1 MRVSLSKLHLTGRLA
16 SRAGKTVKSL
26 VTYLPA
32 IELENYLS
40 VTRVYPDLE
49 VFYDAAKNKTN
60 LKKVIDIQEDIKNEL
75 LAGAVHSP
83 LSLTVVLEGNPTLIT
98 TGKRGNLEYERAS
111 TFVVGNILFL
121 VAILKTL
128 GIKAPL
134 FSSRLSSSKIKK
146 NSIFRQILAKD
157 EVIVTFVFDDEN
169 GLSEDQV
176 REFFFKYNRQHS
188 GLHLTQFS
196 TSDNTFPLKPLIDQL
211 TQDLNFTKYG
221 GVSTKS
227 KHVKASD
234 SYLTTE
240 YILFKFLVGSVAGA
254 QVQETCM
261 MSNDV
266 TFASGQRVS
275 EVLEDGYIKY
285 IEAFLKAW
293 LQPLQSNNKLTRGGF
308 RLSAQIWQALSL
320 VLHQLVADGASVEE
334 VTQAGL
340 VLGKL
345 DYSKKAT
352 HWHNCDVMGLDSN
365 GRLFKNAM
373 NSTREFRNGLA
384 KYFLGLVSYEV
395 VK

>member
-1 MRVSLSKLHLTGRLA
+1 MRVSLSKLHLTGRLD

-26 VTYLPA
+26 VTYMPA

-60 LKKVIDIQEDIKNEL
+60 LKKVSEIQEDIKNEL
-75 LAGAVHSP
+75 LAGAVGSP
-83 LSLTVVLEGNPTLIT
+83 LSLTVVIEGNPTLIT
-98 TGKRGNLEYERAS
+98 TGKRGNLEYERSS
-111 TFVVGNILFL
+111 TFVVGNVLFL

-134 FSSRLSSSKIKK
+134 FSSRLGSSEIKK

-157 EVIVTFVFDDEN
+157 EVMITFVFDDEN
-169 GLSEDQV
+169 GLSGDQV

-196 TSDNTFPLKPLIDQL
+196 SPDETFPLKPFISKLAK
-211 TQDLNFTKYG
+211 DLNLEEYG
-221 GVSTKS
+221 GVSTKA

-240 YILFKFLVGSVAGA
+240 YILFKFFVGSVAGS
-254 QVQETCM
+254 QVQETAM
-261 MSNDV
+261 MSKDV
-266 TFASGQRVS
+266 TFASGLRVS
-275 EVLEDGYIKY
+275 AVLEDGYIKY

-293 LQPLQSNNKLTRGGF
+293 LQPLENNKLTKDGF

-320 VLHQLVADGASVEE
+320 VVYQLVVDGASVEE

-340 VLGKL
+340 VLGRL
-345 DYSKKAT
+345 DYSKKAK
-352 HWHNCDVMGLDSN
+352 HWHNCEVMGLDSN
-365 GRLFKNAM
+365 GRLFKNTA

-384 KYFLGLVSYEV
+384 RYFLSLCR
-395 VK
+395 

>member
-1 MRVSLSKLHLTGRLA
+1 MAKLHLTGRLA

-60 LKKVIDIQEDIKNEL
+60 QKKVREIQEDIQKEL
-75 LAGAVHSP
+75 LAGGVGAP
-83 LSLTVVLEGNPTLIT
+83 LSLTVVLENKPTLT
-98 TGKRGNLEYERAS
+98 AKGELGCLEYDCAS
-111 TFVVGNILFL
+111 TCIVGNVLLL

-134 FSSRLSSSKIKK
+134 FSSRLSSSEMKR
-146 NSIFRQILAKD
+146 NSIYRQMLAKD
-157 EVIVTFVFDDEN
+157 EVMLTIVFDDEN
-169 GLSEDQV
+169 GINEEQV
-176 REFFFKYNRQHS
+176 RGLFFKYNRQHS

-196 TSDNTFPLKPLIDQL
+196 KPDSTFPLKPFINRL
-211 TQDLNFTKYG
+211 TQDLDLVEYG

-240 YILFKFLVGSVAGA
+240 YILFKFLVGAVAGA

-261 MSNDV
+261 MSADV

-275 EVLEDGYIKY
+275 KALSDGYINY
-285 IEAFLKAW
+285 IEAFLDAW
-293 LQPLQSNNKLTRGGF
+293 LQPLKQGDKSIRTGF
-308 RLSAQIWQALSL
+308 RLSSQIWQALSL
-320 VLHQLVADGASVEE
+320 VVHQLAMNNISIEE
-334 VTQAGL
+334 VTQAGI
-340 VLGKL
+340 VLGEL
-345 DYSKKAT
+345 DYSKRAT
-352 HWHNCDVMGLDSN
+352 HWRNCEVMELDSN
-365 GRLFKNAM
+365 GRLYKSAA
-373 NSTREFRNGLA
+373 NSTREFRIGLA
-384 KYFLGLVSYEV
+384 RYFIGVISHNGDS
-395 VK
+395 

>member
-196 TSDNTFPLKPLIDQL
+196 SPDETFPLKPFISKLAK
-211 TQDLNFTKYG
+211 DLNLEEYG

-240 YILFKFLVGSVAGA
+240 YILFKFLVGSVAGP
-254 QVQETCM
+254 QVQETAM
-261 MSNDV
+261 MSKNV
-266 TFASGQRVS
+266 TFASRLKVS
-275 EVLEDGYIKY
+275 DVLEDGYIKY

-293 LQPLQSNNKLTRGGF
+293 LQPLENNNKLTKDGF

-320 VLHQLVADGASVEE
+320 VVYKLVADGASIEDI
-334 VTQAGL
+334 TQAGL
-340 VLGKL
+340 ILGIL
-345 DYSKKAT
+345 DYSKRAT
-352 HWHNCDVMGLDSN
+352 HWHNCGVMGLDSN
-365 GRLFKNAM
+365 GRLFKNTA

-384 KYFLGLVSYEV
+384 QYFLALV
-395 VK
+395 

>member
-1 MRVSLSKLHLTGRLA
+1 MSKLNLTGRLA

-75 LAGAVHSP
+75 LAGAVGSP
-83 LSLTVVLEGNPTLIT
+83 LSLTVVLEASPTLIT
-98 TGKRGNLEYERAS
+98 TGKRGNIEYERAS
-111 TFVVGNILFL
+111 TFVVGNVLFL

-134 FSSRLSSSKIKK
+134 FSSRLSSSEIKK
-146 NSIFRQILAKD
+146 NSIYRQMLAKD
-157 EVIVTFVFDDEN
+157 EVMVTFVFDDEN

-176 REFFFKYNRQHS
+176 REFFFKYNRQHL

-196 TSDNTFPLKPLIDQL
+196 SPDETFPLKPFISKL
-211 TQDLNFTKYG
+211 TKDLNLEGYG
-221 GVSTKS
+221 GVSTRS

-240 YILFKFLVGSVAGA
+240 YILFKFLVGSVAGP
-254 QVQETCM
+254 QVQETAM
-261 MSNDV
+261 MSKDV
-266 TFASGQRVS
+266 TFASGLKVLD
-275 EVLEDGYIKY
+275 VLEDGYIKY
-285 IEAFLKAW
+285 IEAFLRGW
-293 LQPLQSNNKLTRGGF
+293 LQPLENNNKLTRVGF

-320 VLHQLVADGASVEE
+320 VVHQLVIGGASIKDL
-334 VTQAGL
+334 TQAGL
-340 VLGKL
+340 ILGEL
-345 DYSKKAT
+345 DYNKKAT
-352 HWHNCDVMGLDSN
+352 HWHNCKVMGLDSN
-365 GRLFKNAM
+365 GRLFKNTAS
-373 NSTREFRNGLA
+373 STREFRNGLA
-384 KYFLGLVSYEV
+384 QYFLTLATSNVNT
-395 VK
+395 

>member
-1 MRVSLSKLHLTGRLA
+1 MSKLHLTGRLT
-16 SRAGKTVKSL
+16 SRVGKTVKSL

-49 VFYDAAKNKTN
+49 VIYDAAKNKTN
-60 LKKVIDIQEDIKNEL
+60 LKKVIEIQEDIKNEL
-75 LAGAVHSP
+75 QAGIVGAP
-83 LSLTVVLEGNPTLIT
+83 LSLTVVLEGIPSLVT
-98 TGKRGNLEYERAS
+98 TGENGSLEYDRAS
-111 TFVVGNILFL
+111 TFVVGNVLSL

-134 FSSRLSSSKIKK
+134 FSSRLSSSEIKK

-157 EVIVTFVFDDEN
+157 EVMVTFVFDDEN
-169 GLSEDQV
+169 GLSGDQV

-196 TSDNTFPLKPLIDQL
+196 SPDETFPLKPFISKLAK
-211 TQDLNFTKYG
+211 DLNLEEYG

-240 YILFKFLVGSVAGA
+240 YILFKFLVGSVAGP
-254 QVQETCM
+254 QVQETAM

-266 TFASGQRVS
+266 TFASGLKVS
-275 EVLEDGYIKY
+275 DVLEAGYIKY

-293 LQPLQSNNKLTRGGF
+293 LQPLENNNKLAKDGF

-320 VLHQLVADGASVEE
+320 VVYTLVADDASIEDI
-334 VTQAGL
+334 TLAGL
-340 VLGKL
+340 ILGRL
-345 DYSKKAT
+345 NYSKRAT
-352 HWHNCDVMGLDSN
+352 HWHNCRVMGLDSN
-365 GRLFKNAM
+365 GRLFKSTA

-384 KYFLGLVSYEV
+384 RYFLSLC
-395 VK
+395 

>member
-1 MRVSLSKLHLTGRLA
+1 MSLPKLHLTGRLA
-16 SRAGKTVKSL
+16 SRVGKTVKSL
-26 VTYLPA
+26 VTFLPA

-40 VTRVYPDLE
+40 VNRVYPDLE
-49 VFYDAAKNKTN
+49 VVYDAAKNKTN
-60 LKKVIDIQEDIKNEL
+60 LKKVSEIQEDIKNEL
-75 LAGAVHSP
+75 LAGGVGSP
-83 LSLTVVLEGNPTLIT
+83 LALTVVLEGKPTLVAK
-98 TGKRGNLEYERAS
+98 GESGCLEYDIAS
-111 TFVVGNILFL
+111 TFIVGNILLL

-134 FSSRLSSSKIKK
+134 FSSRLSASEIKK
-146 NSIFRQILAKD
+146 NSVCRQMLAKD
-157 EVIVTFVFDDEN
+157 EIMLTFVFDDEN
-169 GLSEDQV
+169 GLNEEQV

-188 GLHLTQFS
+188 GVHLTQFS
-196 TSDNTFPLKPLIDQL
+196 KPDKAFPLKPFISQL
-211 TQDLNFTKYG
+211 TRDLNFEEYG

-261 MSNDV
+261 MSDDV

-275 EVLEDGYIKY
+275 VVLSEGYINY
-285 IEAFLKAW
+285 IEAFLNAW
-293 LQPLQSNNKLTRGGF
+293 LLPLKQDNQFTRAGF

-320 VLHQLVADGASVEE
+320 VVHKLVADGASIED
-334 VTQAGL
+334 VTNAGL
-340 VLGKL
+340 ILGEL

-352 HWHNCDVMGLDSN
+352 HWHNCEVMGLDSN
-365 GRLFKNAM
+365 GRLFKNAV

-384 KYFLGLVSYEV
+384 NYFLSIVN
-395 VK
+395 K

>member
-1 MRVSLSKLHLTGRLA
+1 MRVSLSKLYLTGRLA
-16 SRAGKTVKSL
+16 SRVGKSVKSL

-49 VFYDAAKNKTN
+49 VIYDAAKNKTN
-60 LKKVIDIQEDIKNEL
+60 LRKVSDIQKDIKNEL
-75 LAGAVHSP
+75 LTGELGSP
-83 LSLTVVLEGNPTLIT
+83 LSLTVVLEGNPTLVT
-98 TGKRGNLEYERAS
+98 TGECGSLEYDRAS
-111 TFVVGNILFL
+111 TFVVGNVLLL
-121 VAILKTL
+121 VAMLKTL

-134 FSSRLSSSKIKK
+134 FSSRLSSSEIKK
-146 NSIFRQILAKD
+146 NSIYRQMLAKD
-157 EVIVTFVFDDEN
+157 EVMLTFVFDDEN
-169 GLSEDQV
+169 GLSEEQV

-196 TSDNTFPLKPLIDQL
+196 KSDNTFPLKPLIDQL
-211 TQDLNFTKYG
+211 TQNLNFEKYG

-240 YILFKFLVGSVAGA
+240 YILFKFIVGSVAGS
-254 QVQETCM
+254 QVQETSM

-266 TFASGQRVS
+266 TIASGQRMS

-293 LQPLQSNNKLTRGGF
+293 LQPLQNNNKLTRGGF

-320 VLHQLVADGASVEE
+320 VVYKLVADGASIEDI
-334 VTQAGL
+334 TQAGL
-340 VLGKL
+340 ILGRL
-345 DYSKKAT
+345 DYSKRAT
-352 HWHNCDVMGLDSN
+352 HWHNCGVMGLDSN
-365 GRLFKNAM
+365 GRLFKNTA

-384 KYFLGLVSYEV
+384 QYFLALV
-395 VK
+395 

>member
-196 TSDNTFPLKPLIDQL
+196 SPDETFPLKPFISKLAK
-211 TQDLNFTKYG
+211 DLNLEEYG

-240 YILFKFLVGSVAGA
+240 YILFKFLVGSVAGP
-254 QVQETCM
+254 QVQETAM
-261 MSNDV
+261 MSKNV
-266 TFASGQRVS
+266 TFASRLKVS
-275 EVLEDGYIKY
+275 DVLEDGYIKY

-293 LQPLQSNNKLTRGGF
+293 LQPLENNNKLTKDGF

-320 VLHQLVADGASVEE
+320 VVYKLVADGASIEDI
-334 VTQAGL
+334 TQAGL
-340 VLGKL
+340 ILGIL
-345 DYSKKAT
+345 DYSKRAT
-352 HWHNCDVMGLDSN
+352 HWHNCGVMGLDSN
-365 GRLFKNAM
+365 GRLFKNTA

-384 KYFLGLVSYEV
+384 KYFLSLC
-395 VK
+395 